1 MKRALTCLIGLVLL
15 LGHLSSAQTLEVP
28 EKVKGLLLKTGASW

>member
-1 MKRALTCLIGLVLL
+1 MKRVIFGLIGLVLCVGYL
-15 LGHLSSAQTLEVP
+15 DAQTLEVP